1 MSAELIEHLD
11 APGRAGRRRP
21 KLSVVQTP
29 TATVSTLGFVG
40 IILGLITLGL
50 GAVMVVSTSVGA
62 QSRELTALRREATEL
77 GYETAALTSQLQRLS
92 SASALAMRATELGM
106 VPNPYPAFI
115 NLGDSSVT
123 GDPTPVTGKEM
134 PFLRG
139 SRSAAD
145 EASVPV
151 TTTTTT
157 TDGEA
162 EDADTGDLS
171 VADETSEESLITSA
185 ADDATQED
193 Q

>member
-1 MSAELIEHLD
+1 
-11 APGRAGRRRP
+11 
-21 KLSVVQTP
+21 
-29 TATVSTLGFVG
+29 
-40 IILGLITLGL
+40 
-50 GAVMVVSTSVGA
+50 
-62 QSRELTALRREATEL
+62 
-77 GYETAALTSQLQRLS
+77 
-92 SASALAMRATELGM
+92 MRATELGM

-139 SRSAAD
+139 SSSAAD

-151 TTTTTT
+151 TTTTAT
-157 TDGEA
+157 TDE
-162 EDADTGDLS
+162 ADTDGAS